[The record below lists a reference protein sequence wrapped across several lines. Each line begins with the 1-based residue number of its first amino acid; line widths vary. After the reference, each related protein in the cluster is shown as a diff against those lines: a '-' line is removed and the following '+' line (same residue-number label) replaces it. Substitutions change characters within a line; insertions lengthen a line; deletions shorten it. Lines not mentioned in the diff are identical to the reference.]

1 MPIVPVPLVTPLEK
15 IATGGSPINVAVQ
28 ALSTRVGMRIDG
40 TDHSEFDALMVEWL
54 IEERINQPARFEL
67 LVQNQGPAGLRY
79 DDRRVFEFGKVVE
92 VNSAGGDSLFKGFV
106 VAISDEFD
114 ASTAPRARLVAAD
127 RLERLAATRRSR
139 IFTRV
144 SDKDVIQRVASEHG
158 LFADVNLNTLPVRSS
173 ISQFDCSDLDF
184 LRQLAERCN
193 ARLRMDDTRLIAER
207 FDNPDPPA
215 AAFTL
220 GHELQSF
227 SVSADLRGQ
236 PTSVSVGAWSVATGG
251 PINANATPNP
261 AEFDV
266 PGGDSGAAIRQ
277 SAFGSAVFTL
287 ASSAAGNGEEATL
300 QARALMATRARGF
313 VSASG
318 RLGTLAAGVHAGSVV
333 TLAGLGSLHS
343 GRYRIT
349 ALRRRFNPAQGSFTE
364 FEAQRNSI
372 GRP

>member
-1 MPIVPVPLVTPLEK
+1 MPIVPGPLVPPLEK

-92 VNSAGGDSLFKGFV
+92 VNSAGGATLFKGFV
-106 VAISDEFD
+106 VAIGDEFD
-114 ASTAPRARLVAAD
+114 ANPAPRARLVAAD

-139 IFTRV
+139 KFTRV
-144 SDKDVIQRVASEHG
+144 SDIDVIQRIAGDHG
-158 LFADVNLNTLPVRSS
+158 LYAAVNLSTMPARGS
-173 ISQFDCSDLDF
+173 ISQLDCSDLDF
-184 LRQLAERCN
+184 LRQIAARCN
-193 ARLRMDDTRLIAER
+193 ARLRVDDTRLIVER
-207 FDNPDPPA
+207 FDNPDPSA
-215 AAFTL
+215 AGFTL
-220 GHELQSF
+220 GHDLQSF

-236 PTSVSVGAWSVATGG
+236 PTSVSVGGWSVATGG
-251 PINANATPNP
+251 PINSSATPNP

-287 ASSAAGNGEEATL
+287 ASSAAGNAEEATL

-313 VSASG
+313 VSACG
-318 RLGTLAAGVHAGSVV
+318 RLGTLAEGVHAGSVV
-333 TLAGLGSLHS
+333 TLAGLGPLHS

-349 ALRRRFNPAQGSFTE
+349 RLRRRFNPAQGSFTE